1 MSQGRILLV
10 DDEPSLRRVMT
21 RSLVRAGFEVSQA
34 PDGRVAL
41 ELARAGQF
49 DAVISDVRMPG
60 MGGLELVD
68 RLQRELP
75 SLPVVLVSAST
86 ELESR
91 RHALG
96 LGAFDF
102 LRKPLELR
110 KLHEATSRAVAAH
123 AERLARADVKVA

>member
-10 DDEPSLRRVMT
+10 DDEPSLRRVIT
-21 RSLVRAGFEVSQA
+21 RSLLRAGFDVTEAS
-34 PDGRVAL
+34 DGLVAL
-41 ELARAGQF
+41 ELARARQV

-60 MGGLELVD
+60 MNGLELLD
-68 RLQRELP
+68 RLRRELP

-86 ELESR
+86 ELEGR
-91 RHALG
+91 RHALA

-110 KLHEATSRAVAAH
+110 KLHEAALRAVAAN
-123 AERLARADVKVA
+123 AQRLATADAKVA

>member
-1 MSQGRILLV
+1 MSQGYILLV
-10 DDEPSLRRVMT
+10 DDEPSLRRVMS
-21 RSLVRAGFEVSQA
+21 RSLVRAGFDVTQA

-41 ELARAGQF
+41 ELARAQQF
-49 DAVISDVRMPG
+49 NAVISDVRMPR
-60 MGGLELVD
+60 MGGLELLD

-86 ELESR
+86 ELEGR
-91 RHALG
+91 RQALG

-110 KLHEATSRAVAAH
+110 KLHEAAFRAAAAH
-123 AERLARADVKVA
+123 AQRLATPDVKVA

>member
-10 DDEPSLRRVMT
+10 DDEPSLRRVMS
-21 RSLVRAGFEVSQA
+21 RSLLRAGFDVIQA

-41 ELARAGQF
+41 ELARAQQV

-60 MGGLELVD
+60 MGGLELLD
-68 RLQRELP
+68 RLQREVP
-75 SLPVVLVSAST
+75 GLPVVLVSAST
-86 ELESR
+86 ELEGR
-91 RHALG
+91 RHALE

-110 KLHEATSRAVAAH
+110 KLHEATLRAVAAN
-123 AERLARADVKVA
+123 AQRLAAVNVKVA

>member
-1 MSQGRILLV
+1 MSLGCVLLV
-10 DDEPSLRRVMT
+10 DDEPSLRRVMS
-21 RSLVRAGFEVSQA
+21 RSLIRAGFDVTQA
-34 PDGRVAL
+34 PNGHAAL
-41 ELARAGQF
+41 ELARAQPF
-49 DAVISDVRMPG
+49 DVVISDVRMPR
-60 MGGLELVD
+60 MGGLELLD

-75 SLPVVLVSAST
+75 NLPVVLVSAST

-110 KLHEATSRAVAAH
+110 KLHEAALRAVAAH
-123 AERLARADVKVA
+123 AQRGATADVA

>member
-1 MSQGRILLV
+1 MSQGYILLV
-10 DDEPSLRRVMT
+10 DDEPSLRRVMS
-21 RSLVRAGFEVSQA
+21 RSLVRAGFDVTQA

-41 ELARAGQF
+41 ELARAQQF
-49 DAVISDVRMPG
+49 NAVISDVRMPR
-60 MGGLELVD
+60 MGGLELLD

-86 ELESR
+86 ELEGR
-91 RHALG
+91 RQALG

-110 KLHEATSRAVAAH
+110 KLHEAAFRAVAAH
-123 AERLARADVKVA
+123 AQRLATPDVKVA